1 MYQTIYSDNYQNIYV
16 YGYIKILSGITECLR
31 IKQPTTIENTC
42 NSNSDLIYI
51 YIYIYILDLNLVY
64 ISR

>member
-31 IKQPTTIENTC
+31 IKQPTTTENTC
-42 NSNSDLIYI
+42 NSNSSLIYI
-51 YIYIYILDLNLVY
+51 YIYIRLEFGIY
-64 ISR
+64 

>member
-51 YIYIYILDLNLVY
+51 YIYIYIY
-64 ISR
+64 IRLEFGIY